1 MACAAISKFHEISRK
16 FYSHFYIA
24 LMKISRVICSKKI
37 GYFCAK
43 RSRSKRVLLV
53 LLLLLRTQIQLP
65 MRVSLIIILLFGVLT
80 CFAQPE
86 KPAVFLSQK
95 EMTPNGGGPY
105 DEYYWLNTNLAS
117 LTRTNV
123 SFPITGSY
131 RFDVS
136 AYGVKGTSQL
146 SVLIDG
152 TSKGIVSVDTS
163 STKIYSLFIN
173 QITSGTHTIT
183 LQLSNFGGAANH
195 CRVGLLYF
203 TQTTS
208 ATPYVFPAVNITSLP
223 PSNQFLT
230 GDHFRS
236 KLLRGFNLSKVYTL
250 SQLKAKNIPAARQT
264 GANIGRYWISV
275 SHLPGS
281 TDYFFCSSPT
291 TDIGNTSLE
300 TLDSAVRIAEK
311 VGMYLVITLEVH
323 PDQAECDLWGTSA
336 EAVGR
341 RNGLKA
347 IWQQIAARY
356 KNKTIVA
363 GYDLINEPRLNFNVA
378 EYLRWQGEM
387 VEAIRAVD
395 PNHVIA
401 IECLKNQMYWMMLPL
416 PYANLIYT
424 PHGYSPLLITHQ
436 GIDAYQGI
444 TDPADRIMYPGDSP
458 YEADY
463 FPNVSY
469 WKSPM
474 NFGRTFNVPIWVGE
488 FSCVNWAPRNSAGEW
503 VSTRWLDDCI
513 KFMESV
519 GWSWSY
525 HAWREFEAW
534 DSEIP
539 SSYYD
544 SYTFTNGA
552 PFTRSTKPS
561 ATEWISARTSTAPT
575 ITMLRKWF
583 GLNASIDTGNIAP
596 RVTIT
601 SPATNTSYDT
611 TQFIFVNVDVSDSD
625 GSIEKIELY
634 NHDTM
639 LLSKST
645 SPYSFIINNLVKGT
659 YRLKVKAYD
668 NNGGTT
674 TSSEVEITVSDIDFT
689 VLPLQLEFFK
699 VATVAHGEAEFKW
712 RTIAEVNTSHFEI
725 EYYDKQLSSWSTL
738 GKVVASGNTAV
749 KRDYSFIGHLET
761 GSYQVRLKQVLK
773 DGNFTYSAIRSLLM
787 NSNSSLFSLSVHSRK
802 IFITSTTSTNYHVK
816 IFDLNGRSIVALS
829 LRSRT
834 GEIDLP
840 RVTPGLYILS
850 VNSEDG
856 RRQAQKILIN

>member
-1 MACAAISKFHEISRK
+1 
-16 FYSHFYIA
+16 
-24 LMKISRVICSKKI
+24 MKPTLLTIC
-37 GYFCAK
+37 
-43 RSRSKRVLLV
+43 LL
-53 LLLLLRTQIQLP
+53 
-65 MRVSLIIILLFGVLT
+65 GVFS

-86 KPAVFLSQK
+86 KPAVFLSQR
-95 EMTPNGGGPY
+95 EMTANGGQPY
-105 DEYYWLNTNLAS
+105 DEYYWLNSNLAS
-117 LTRTNV
+117 LTSTNV

-131 RFDVS
+131 RFDLS

-152 TSKGIVSVDTS
+152 TSKGAVSVESS

-173 QITSGTHTIT
+173 EITSGTHTIT
-183 LQLSNFGGAANH
+183 LQLSNFGVAANH

-203 TQTTS
+203 TQTSS

-223 PSNQFLT
+223 PSNQYLT

-236 KLLRGFNLSKVYTL
+236 KQLRGFNLSKVYTL
-250 SQLKAKNIPAARQT
+250 SELKAKNIPAARQT

-281 TDYFFCSSPT
+281 TDYYFCSTPST
-291 TDIGNTSLE
+291 NIGNTSLE

-347 IWQQIAARY
+347 VWQQIATRY
-356 KNKTIVA
+356 KDKTIVA

-378 EYLRWQGEM
+378 EYLRWQAEM
-387 VEAIRAVD
+387 VEAIRAID

-401 IECLKNQMYWMMLPL
+401 IECLKNQMYGMMLPL
-416 PYANLIYT
+416 PYPNLIYS
-424 PHGYSPLLITHQ
+424 PHGYSPLKITHQ
-436 GIDAYQGI
+436 GIGAYQGS
-444 TDPADRIMYPGDSP
+444 TDPAERQMYPGNSP

-469 WKSPM
+469 WRAPM
-474 NFGRTFNVPIWVGE
+474 DFGKTYNAPIWVGE
-488 FSCVNWAPRNSAGEW
+488 FSCVNWAPKNAAGEW

-525 HAWREFEAW
+525 HAWREFQAW

-552 PFTRSTKPS
+552 PFTRSAKPS
-561 ATEWISARTSTAPT
+561 DWSSARTSTAPT

-583 GLNASIDTGNIAP
+583 GLNASIQTTSNIP
-596 RVTIT
+596 PSVTIT
-601 SPATNTSYDT
+601 SPETNSAYDT
-611 TQFIFVNVDVSDSD
+611 TQFIVVNVDASDSD
-625 GSIEKIELY
+625 GNIAKVELY
-634 NHDTM
+634 NHDTL
-639 LLSKST
+639 LLSKSAA
-645 SPYSFIINNLVKGT
+645 PYSFIINDLVKGA
-659 YRLKVKAYD
+659 YRLMVKAYD
-668 NNGGTT
+668 NNGGTA
-674 TSSEVEITVSDIDFT
+674 TSSEVDITVSDIEFT
-689 VLPLQLEFFK
+689 ILPMQLEFFK
-699 VATVAHGEAEFKW
+699 VATVAPGEAEFKW
-712 RTIAEVNTSHFEI
+712 RTTVEINTSHFEI
-725 EYYDKQLSSWSTL
+725 EYYNQQISSWSTL
-738 GKVVASGNTAV
+738 GEVVASGNTAIE
-749 KRDYSFIGHLET
+749 RDYSFIGHLET

-773 DGNFTYSAIRSLLM
+773 DGNFSYSAIRSLNM
-787 NSNSSLFSLSVHSRK
+787 NSSSSLFSLYVHSRK
-802 IFITSTTSTNYHVK
+802 LIIRSSMSTNYHVK
-816 IFDLNGRSIVALS
+816 VFDLNGRAIASSSLS
-829 LRSRT
+829 SNT
-834 GEIDLP
+834 GEINLP
-840 RVTPGLYILS
+840 NVIPGFYILL

-856 RRQAQKILIN
+856 QRQAQKILIN

>member
-1 MACAAISKFHEISRK
+1 
-16 FYSHFYIA
+16 
-24 LMKISRVICSKKI
+24 MKPTLLT
-37 GYFCAK
+37 FC
-43 RSRSKRVLLV
+43 LL
-53 LLLLLRTQIQLP
+53 
-65 MRVSLIIILLFGVLT
+65 SILSS
-80 CFAQPE
+80 FAQPE
-86 KPAVFLSQK
+86 KPAVFLSQR
-95 EMTPNGGGPY
+95 EMTANGGQPY
-105 DEYYWLNTNLAS
+105 DEYYWLNSTLAS
-117 LTRTNV
+117 LTSTNV

-136 AYGVKGTSQL
+136 AYRVKGTSQL

-152 TSKGIVSVDTS
+152 TSKGTVSVDSS
-163 STKIYSLFIN
+163 STRIYSLLIN
-173 QITSGTHTIT
+173 EITSGTHTVT
-183 LQLSNFGGAANH
+183 LQLSNFGVAANH

-223 PSNQFLT
+223 PSNEYLT

-250 SQLKAKNIPAARQT
+250 SQLKAKNIPAARKT

-281 TDYFFCSSPT
+281 TDYFFCSTPS

-356 KNKTIVA
+356 KDKTIVA

-387 VEAIRAVD
+387 VEAIRVVD

-416 PYANLIYT
+416 PYPNLIYS
-424 PHGYSPLLITHQ
+424 PHGYSPLIITHQ

-444 TDPADRIMYPGDSP
+444 TDPKGRVMYPGDTTFK
-458 YEADY
+458 ADY
-463 FPNVSY
+463 FPNSSY

-474 NFGRTFNVPIWVGE
+474 NFGKTFNVPIWVGE

-503 VSTRWLDDCI
+503 VSTRWVDDCI

-525 HAWREFEAW
+525 HAWREFEGW

-539 SSYYD
+539 SSFYD

-552 PFTRSTKPS
+552 PFTRFTRPS
-561 ATEWISARTSTAPT
+561 PTDWISARTSTAPT

-583 GLNASIDTGNIAP
+583 GLNASIDTTNIP
-596 RVTIT
+596 PSVTIT
-601 SPATNTSYDT
+601 SPETNTAYDT
-611 TQFIFVNVDVSDSD
+611 TQFIQVNVDVSDSD
-625 GSIEKIELY
+625 GSIEKVEVY
-634 NHDTM
+634 NYDT
-639 LLSKST
+639 LLVSKT
-645 SPYSFIINNLVKGT
+645 VAPYSFIIDDLVEGT
-659 YRLKVKAYD
+659 YQLKVKAYD
-668 NNGGTT
+668 NDGGTST
-674 TSSEVEITVSDIDFT
+674 TSEVDITVSDIDFT

-725 EYYDKQLSSWSTL
+725 EYYDQQKSSWSRL
-738 GKVVASGNTAV
+738 GEVVASGNAAI

-761 GSYQVRLKQVLK
+761 GFYQVRLKQVLK
-773 DGNFTYSAIRSLLM
+773 DGNFSYSVIRSLSM
-787 NSNSSLFSLSVHSRK
+787 NSSSSLFSLYVHSRK
-802 IFITSTTSTNYHVK
+802 IFIRSRTATNYHIK
-816 IFDLNGRSIVALS
+816 IFDLNGRAIAATS

-840 RVTPGLYILS
+840 RVIPGLYILS

-856 RRQAQKILIN
+856 QRKAQKILIN

>member
-1 MACAAISKFHEISRK
+1 MRPFLI
-16 FYSHFYIA
+16 
-24 LMKISRVICSKKI
+24 
-37 GYFCAK
+37 
-43 RSRSKRVLLV
+43 VLS
-53 LLLLLRTQIQLP
+53 LL
-65 MRVSLIIILLFGVLT
+65 GVVT
-80 CFAQPE
+80 AFAQPE

-95 EMTPNGGGPY
+95 EMTPSGGAPY
-105 DEYYWLNTNLAS
+105 DEYFWLNSSLAS
-117 LTRTNV
+117 LTSTNV

-136 AYGVKGTSQL
+136 AYGVKGTSL
-146 SVLIDG
+146 LNILIDG
-152 TSKGIVSVDTS
+152 TVKGTVSVDTS
-163 STKIYSLFIN
+163 STRIYSLLIN
-173 QITSGTHTIT
+173 QITSGAHTIT
-183 LQLSNFGGAANH
+183 LQLANFNGAANH

-203 TQTTS
+203 TQSTS
-208 ATPYVFPAVNITSLP
+208 PTPYVFPAVNIPSLP
-223 PSNQFLT
+223 SSNQYLT

-281 TDYFFCSSPT
+281 TDYFFCSTPT

-323 PDQAECDLWGTSA
+323 PDQADCDLWGTSA
-336 EAVGR
+336 DAVGR

-356 KNKTIVA
+356 KDKTIVA

-378 EYLRWQGEM
+378 EYLRWQSEM
-387 VEAIRAVD
+387 VEAIRVVD

-416 PYANLIYT
+416 PYQNIIYT
-424 PHGYSPLLITHQ
+424 PHGYSPLKITHQ

-444 TDPADRIMYPGDSP
+444 ADPADRVMYPGESP

-474 NFGRTFNVPIWVGE
+474 NFGKTFNVPIWVGE
-488 FSCVNWAPRNSAGEW
+488 FSCINWAPRNSAGEW

-513 KFMESV
+513 RFMESV

-525 HAWREFEAW
+525 HAWREFEGW

-552 PFTRSTKPS
+552 PFTRATRPS
-561 ATEWISARTSTAPT
+561 PTEWISARTSTAPT

-583 GLNASIDTGNIAP
+583 GLNATIPTGNIP
-596 RVTIT
+596 PSITIT
-601 SPATNTSYDT
+601 SPEQNTSYDT
-611 TQFIFVNVDVSDSD
+611 TQFIVVNVDASDTD
-625 GSIEKIELY
+625 GSITKVEVY
-634 NHDTM
+634 NHDTL
-639 LLSKST
+639 LLSKSAQ
-645 SPYSFIINNLVKGT
+645 PYSFIIDSLEAGT
-659 YRLKVKAYD
+659 YQLMVKAYD

-674 TSSEVEITVSDIDFT
+674 SSSEVEINVSNMVFT
-689 VLPLQLEFFK
+689 VLPLQLEFFTAA
-699 VATVAHGEAEFKW
+699 ATAHGGAEFKW
-712 RTIAEVNTSHFEI
+712 RTIAEVNTSHFEV
-725 EYYDKQLSSWSTL
+725 EYYNKQLKSWSRL
-738 GKVVASGNTAV
+738 GQVVASGNAST
-749 KRDYSFIGHLET
+749 KKDYSFIAQLET
-761 GSYQVRLKQVLK
+761 GSYQVRLKQILK
-773 DGNFTYSAIRSLLM
+773 DGNFSYSAIRLLDIH
-787 NSNSSLFSLSVHSRK
+787 STSSLFSLYVRSRK
-802 IFITSTTSTNYHVK
+802 IFIKSATSQNYYVTV
-816 IFDLNGRSIVALS
+816 FDLNGRAIVAS
-829 LRSRT
+829 KPRSAT

-840 RVTPGLYILS
+840 RVMPGLYILS

-856 RRQAQKILIN
+856 QRQAQKVLIN